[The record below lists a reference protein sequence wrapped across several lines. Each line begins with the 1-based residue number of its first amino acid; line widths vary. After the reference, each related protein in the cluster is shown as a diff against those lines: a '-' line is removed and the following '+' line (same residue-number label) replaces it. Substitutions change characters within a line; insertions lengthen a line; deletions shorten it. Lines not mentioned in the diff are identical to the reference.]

1 MPSSGIFIKH
11 WPPKKT
17 KTQFQAGTFLFLR
30 KSRKN
35 PWFYQFK
42 TKTFYSLLLLWRF
55 IAMKY
60 QIPRL
65 LEFFKELNKKC
76 MGKSLKLKTKSSRK
90 KLKTQGQ
97 GGTPLSTK
105 KA

>member
-1 MPSSGIFIKH
+1 
-11 WPPKKT
+11 
-17 KTQFQAGTFLFLR
+17 
-30 KSRKN
+30 
-35 PWFYQFK
+35 
-42 TKTFYSLLLLWRF
+42 
-55 IAMKY
+55 MKY

-97 GGTPLSTK
+97 GGTRLSPQVVLK
-105 KA
+105 QKAMLLFLLETSPQTGRSFDASLE